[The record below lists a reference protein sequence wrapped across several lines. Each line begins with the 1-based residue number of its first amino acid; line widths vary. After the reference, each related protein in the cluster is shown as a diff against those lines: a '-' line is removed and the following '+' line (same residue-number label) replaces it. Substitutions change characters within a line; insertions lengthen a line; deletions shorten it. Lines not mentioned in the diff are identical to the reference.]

1 MPKCGKCHVKT
12 KLNIQLKKHTC
23 SIKTSVIRSV
33 AEQPTDNKSP
43 KKVILEKRESHQFTR
58 GKPKETIVQTVQAI
72 KKQEKQQNQEKQQMR
87 TSVLLMVVPG
97 QISLTKLAEEIVEK
111 VNKCSSK

>member
-23 SIKTSVIRSV
+23 SIKTSVIRTV

-58 GKPKETIVQTVQAI
+58 GKPKETIVDGLNLNIFASLPNPGIMRLNTTQQKI
-72 KKQEKQQNQEKQQMR
+72 K
-87 TSVLLMVVPG
+87 
-97 QISLTKLAEEIVEK
+97 
-111 VNKCSSK
+111 